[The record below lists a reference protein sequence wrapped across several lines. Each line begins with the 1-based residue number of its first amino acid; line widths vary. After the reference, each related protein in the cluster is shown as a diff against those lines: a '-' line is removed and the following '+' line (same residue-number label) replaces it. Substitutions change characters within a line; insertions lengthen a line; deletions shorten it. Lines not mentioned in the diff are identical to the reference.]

1 VSISPLIAL
10 NNIAFDYAD
19 PASRFSLRVPSLE
32 IASGERVAL
41 IGGSGCGKTTLALLL
56 AGIHTPASGEIL
68 VDGTPVHCLREAERR
83 RFRIARIGFIFQEF
97 ELLDYLRADDN
108 ILLPYRINP
117 ALKLDRA
124 VDERLASLT
133 KRLGLAPEKLR
144 RYPARLSQGERQRV
158 AIARALINEPRILIA
173 DEPTGN
179 LDPANA
185 AAVMNLIESE
195 AARLDATFLMIT
207 HDHSLLS
214 RFDRTLDVETYSSSV
229 ASSAS

>member
-1 VSISPLIAL
+1 MSTSPLISL
-10 NNIAFDYAD
+10 SKVAFDYAD

-32 IASGERVAL
+32 IARGERVAL

-68 VDGTPVHCLREAERR
+68 VDGTAVHRLSETGRR

-117 ALKLDRA
+117 ALKLDATTRSR
-124 VDERLASLT
+124 VASLAD
-133 KRLGLAPEKLR
+133 RLGLAPEKLQR
-144 RYPARLSQGERQRV
+144 FPARLSQGERQRV

-179 LDPANA
+179 LDPASA
-185 AAVMNLIESE
+185 AAVMTLIESE

-207 HDHSLLS
+207 HDHSLLP
-214 RFDRTLDVETYSSSV
+214 RFDRTLDVETF
-229 ASSAS
+229 SATI